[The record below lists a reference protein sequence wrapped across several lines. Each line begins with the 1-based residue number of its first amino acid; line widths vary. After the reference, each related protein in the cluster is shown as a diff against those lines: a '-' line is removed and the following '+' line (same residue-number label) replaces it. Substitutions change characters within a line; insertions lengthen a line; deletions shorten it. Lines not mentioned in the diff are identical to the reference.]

1 MTRLKSD
8 RQGSVANPNSNLP
21 WRASPRYSVSRK
33 RLPYDTLPSPK
44 PNAFSIAA
52 PSNQCLIVLPP
63 PSISAGVTRTSV
75 PWSQA
80 GTAPVTGT
88 ESTWTS
94 SSRLR
99 NPAAVVVGLT
109 VVLMRFS
116 SIVQIRRSRLEHVS
130 TSVNLTPT
138 SAIVLGL
145 LELIGE
151 GTPYDLKQAVGI
163 TVGHFWTF
171 QHAQLY
177 TETERLAK
185 AGLLTEDREQGGRRR
200 KRYSLTPEGRDAL
213 AHWRA
218 DVHDEV
224 PELRDLGML
233 KLFLG
238 ADPQKLGQAQLAAHE
253 AKLAEYYE
261 IRKVDVGLEPRGPW
275 IALEAG
281 IQYEKQMIRFWKQ
294 LAEGD

>member
-1 MTRLKSD
+1 
-8 RQGSVANPNSNLP
+8 
-21 WRASPRYSVSRK
+21 
-33 RLPYDTLPSPK
+33 
-44 PNAFSIAA
+44 
-52 PSNQCLIVLPP
+52 
-63 PSISAGVTRTSV
+63 
-75 PWSQA
+75 
-80 GTAPVTGT
+80 
-88 ESTWTS
+88 
-94 SSRLR
+94 
-99 NPAAVVVGLT
+99 
-109 VVLMRFS
+109 
-116 SIVQIRRSRLEHVS
+116 VS
-130 TSVNLTPT
+130 TDVNLTPT

-185 AGLLTEDREQGGRRR
+185 AGLLHEEREEGGRRR
-200 KRYSLTPEGRDAL
+200 KRYSLTKKGRKAL
-213 AHWRA
+213 DDWRA
-218 DVHDEV
+218 ELHDEV

-238 ADPQKLGQAQLAAHE
+238 ADPKALADVQLPAHE

-261 IRKVDVGLEPRGPW
+261 IRKLDLGTEPRGPF

-281 IQYEKQMIRFWKQ
+281 IEYEKQMIRFWKR
-294 LAEGD
+294 LADSAA